1 MTDERNLVIKIVKG
15 SPEDQWL
22 RAQGN
27 QSESIRALI
36 KTAIGQIGN
45 VDFKEFLVN
54 SAIDNGNVRLFGNR
68 NSQTSAS
75 NEESVANSSKKIKH
89 SKNSSESKKVTA
101 NRVKNDTKKK
111 TNELDYKKILND
123 PALS

>member
-36 KTAIGQIGN
+36 KTAISQIGN

-54 SAIDNGNVRLFGNR
+54 SAINNGNVRLFENR
-68 NSQTSAS
+68 NSQTSTS
-75 NEESVANSSKKIKH
+75 NEESVANSSKNIKQ

-101 NRVKNDTKKK
+101 NRVKNNTKKRPS
-111 TNELDYKKILND
+111 ELDYKKILND